1 MTTGRINQ
9 ISWSRPPGPA
19 PFRINNGR
27 RRVPGGPE
35 PPKGPGCNSV
45 ITWKGRTSARPPR
58 QPPAHRGDARTW
70 PSNCPHCSPSDTGPH
85 AGCSTSPP
93 LRALCGLRHT
103 GLGWG
108 VRPRGH
114 ADERRLPRG
123 GSPRESGYQDWPA
136 ANDPQTPSV
145 PGTKRPPG
153 FGHPSGPTPR
163 PGTFKPGER
172 RHRCGGRPPPFLRRG
187 SRECGSPQR
196 HQPQRGGLPGRE
208 GCVGAPAAA
217 FPRGGSF
224 GLCLHHSYIY
234 SPAPLGRPG
243 VPHALQGPEPLPGG
257 PPYYGGGPPGSNSPY
272 PVGHPHQP
280 PGGAPGGLGPPS
292 EGWRATCMGARAR
305 GTGPTGEQPTPAAWA
320 SFAAPPV
327 PPRTGRGPGVLPTG
341 HHPPPRPPCSVA
353 HVRRFW
359 IYHASARVRA
369 APLPPSR
376 LHSSPGRP
384 PPSPH
389 PGSARSP
396 SVHGHPNPG
405 AAPGPR
411 PVASRQLADR
421 AGRGPSRAPSCPA
434 LAPGLPPSLA
444 PPHPPP
450 PTGQWPPT
458 TRAGVRL
465 CASPRPPHPPAPAP
479 VAAAAALHPTPYTL
493 HPTPYTLHP
502 TSYTLHPTD
511 GATTSRAQPPNSNS
525 THNSRVES
533 SRVQLGSPTR
543 LV

>member
-93 LRALCGLRHT
+93 LRALCGLRHS

-217 FPRGGSF
+217 FPRGGVLAFAFITPTYTLRHRLGARASRTHCRAPSRCP
-224 GLCLHHSYIY
+224 GGHPTMGVGHQGRIPRTRWATHIS
-234 SPAPLGRPG
+234 PLG
-243 VPHALQGPEPLPGG
+243 VPQVVWSSVRGLAGSVHGREGPWHRA
-257 PPYYGGGPPGSNSPY
+257 N
-272 PVGHPHQP
+272 
-280 PGGAPGGLGPPS
+280 
-292 EGWRATCMGARAR
+292 WRATHPGGMGVLRRPASAATDREGSGGPAHGPPPATAPTMQRGPRAPFLDIPCVCTRAR
-305 GTGPTGEQPTPAAWA
+305 CA
-320 SFAAPPV
+320 
-327 PPRTGRGPGVLPTG
+327 
-341 HHPPPRPPCSVA
+341 
-353 HVRRFW
+353 
-359 IYHASARVRA
+359 
-369 APLPPSR
+369 LPPSR
-376 LHSSPGRP
+376 LHPSPGRP

-421 AGRGPSRAPSCPA
+421 AGRAPSRAPSCPG
-434 LAPGLPPSLA
+434 PRPPSLA
-444 PPHPPP
+444 RSHRPSSPANWPVASHHPGPGCAGAPPP
-450 PTGQWPPT
+450 GPQ
-458 TRAGVRL
+458 A
-465 CASPRPPHPPAPAP
+465 PRP
-479 VAAAAALHPTPYTL
+479 
-493 HPTPYTLHP
+493 
-502 TSYTLHPTD
+502 
-511 GATTSRAQPPNSNS
+511 SRPRP
-525 THNSRVES
+525 R
-533 SRVQLGSPTR
+533 
-543 LV
+543 

>member
-217 FPRGGSF
+217 FPRGGVLAF
-224 GLCLHHSYIY
+224 AFITPTYTLRHRL
-234 SPAPLGRPG
+234 
-243 VPHALQGPEPLPGG
+243 
-257 PPYYGGGPPGSNSPY
+257 
-272 PVGHPHQP
+272 
-280 PGGAPGGLGPPS
+280 
-292 EGWRATCMGARAR
+292 GARASRTHCRAPSRCPGGHPTMGVGHQGRIPRTRWATHISPLGVPRVVWVLRPRAGGQRAWAR
-305 GTGPTGEQPTPAAWA
+305 GPVAQGQLASNPPRRHGRPSPPRQCRHGQGGVRGSCPWATTRHRAHHAAW
-320 SFAAPPV
+320 
-327 PPRTGRGPGVLPTG
+327 PT
-341 HHPPPRPPCSVA
+341 CA
-353 HVRRFW
+353 RFW

-369 APLPPSR
+369 APFPLRAFTPPR
-376 LHSSPGRP
+376 AVL

-421 AGRGPSRAPSCPA
+421 AGRAPSRAPSCPG
-434 LAPGLPPSLA
+434 PRPPSLA
-444 PPHPPP
+444 RSHRPSSPANWPVASHHPGRGAP
-450 PTGQWPPT
+450 
-458 TRAGVRL
+458 VRL
-465 CASPRPPHPPAPAP
+465 PQAPSSPGPGPGSRRRR
-479 VAAAAALHPTPYTL
+479 PTP
-493 HPTPYTLHP
+493 
-502 TSYTLHPTD
+502 YTLHPTD